1 MDNQYRGEFLAA
13 LNEIAGEPMQPGDMS
28 VVMLR
33 DLYGCSET
41 KAYRIMRD
49 AERAGVGHITWGID
63 ENNRRVRV
71 LRPTERIEDEP
82 GMQEGLGSQE
92 SE

>member
-1 MDNQYRGEFLAA
+1 MSEYRDDFLAA

-33 DLYGCSET
+33 ELYGCSET

-49 AERAGVGHITWGID
+49 AERAGMGHITWALD
-63 ENNRRVRV
+63 DKNRKVRV
-71 LRPTERIEDEP
+71 LRPTERTGNEP
-82 GMQEGLGSQE
+82 GLQEDGE
-92 SE
+92 